1 LAGSQNS
8 EKKKEGLERRRGE
21 GEGKE
26 GGEGRK
32 RAKLCQIFDFRYSI

>member
-8 EKKKEGLERRRGE
+8 EKKKEGLERWRGE
-21 GEGKE
+21 GEGKG

-32 RAKLCQIFDFRYSI
+32 RAKLCQIFDFRYSV